1 MRIEF
6 FMPMKP
12 PTATSQE
19 KKWRVVNGKPV
30 SYDPPAVVAARSKLT
45 AHLAGHR
52 PERPLQGGVRLLV
65 KWCFPRG
72 KHEDGEYRITKP
84 DTDNLQKLLK
94 DCMTD
99 AGFWKDDAQVASE
112 ICEKFWAEV
121 PGIYVCLE
129 QIEATSNQC
138 CGTCGWYE
146 SFQGVCCNGDSE
158 YRAAFMETKDV
169 CSHWTPTSGDA

>member
-6 FMPMKP
+6 FMPVIP
-12 PTATSQE
+12 PTATHQE
-19 KKWRVVNGKPV
+19 KKWRVVKGKPV
-30 SYDPPAVVAARSKLT
+30 SYDPPEVQAARSKLT
-45 AHLAGHR
+45 DYLAGHR
-52 PERPLQGGVRLLV
+52 PDRPLEGGIRLLV

-72 KHEDGEYRITKP
+72 KHRDGEYRITKP

-94 DCMTD
+94 DCMTA

-121 PGIYVCLE
+121 PGLYICLE
-129 QIEATSNQC
+129 QIEKPA
-138 CGTCGWYE
+138 CGRCRWYE

-158 YRAAFMETKDV
+158 YRADFMNPEDK
-169 CSHWTPTSGDA
+169 CPHWEGD